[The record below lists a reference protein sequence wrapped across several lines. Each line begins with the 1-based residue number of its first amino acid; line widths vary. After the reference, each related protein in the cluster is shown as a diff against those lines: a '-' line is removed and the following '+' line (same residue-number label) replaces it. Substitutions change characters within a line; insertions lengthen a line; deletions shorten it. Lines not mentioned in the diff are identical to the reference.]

1 MPDSKPTVFV
11 VDDDASVRKSLEL
24 LIGSAGWE
32 PQTFASAREFLS
44 SPPAAAPSCL
54 VLDVNLPDLNGLDLQ
69 TRVSRERLD
78 MPIIFI
84 TAYGDVAMTVR
95 AMKAGAVEFLTKPFG
110 GDALLAAIRSA
121 VQTATQHKTSIPIPA
136 TTIRRMGMSPEL

>member
-11 VDDDASVRKSLEL
+11 VDDDASVRQSLEL

-54 VLDVNLPDLNGLDLQ
+54 VLDVNLPDLNGLEVLARLRQERPALPVIVMTAHGSEAIAEMALASGATRYLIKPVARQDLLNA
-69 TRVSRERLD
+69 VRES
-78 MPIIFI
+78 I
-84 TAYGDVAMTVR
+84 
-95 AMKAGAVEFLTKPFG
+95 G
-110 GDALLAAIRSA
+110 GPW
-121 VQTATQHKTSIPIPA
+121 H
-136 TTIRRMGMSPEL
+136 